1 MYRTVLPFP
10 VLAGK
15 SEADIR
21 SIAERFQTDPGAY
34 FQSRQRAGVTLE
46 RAYWQHTQM
55 GDFVVAYVES
65 ERSAADVLGTFAEQ
79 ATDLDRFFAA
89 KVKEVHG
96 IDITELPDGPPPET
110 MGEWVDPLVT
120 ARRRGMAFCA
130 PVIAGQE
137 ARGAAWTKGT
147 FGEEGM
153 TTSRRAL
160 GQNVEVVTLTNAR
173 QGPIA
178 GVYLEGVDPY
188 EGNRTFA
195 ASTEPFDVAFKR
207 ELGTLFP
214 PFVDFNKP
222 VEGVTEIFDS
232 LALPNRA

>member
-15 SEADIR
+15 TEADIR
-21 SIAERFQTDPGAY
+21 SIAERFQEDPDGY
-34 FQSRQRAGVTLE
+34 FESRQRVGVSLE
-46 RAYWQHTQM
+46 RAYLQHTPM

-65 ERSAADVLGTFAEQ
+65 DRSAADVISTFAQQ

-89 KVKEVHG
+89 TVKAVHG
-96 IDITELPDGPPPET
+96 IDITKLPDGPPPET
-110 MGEWVDPLVT
+110 YGEWVDPVVT
-120 ARRRGMAFCA
+120 QRLRGMAFCA
-130 PVIAGQE
+130 PLIQGQE
-137 ARGAAWTKGT
+137 ARGAAWAKGT

-160 GQNVEVVTLTNAR
+160 GQNVEVVTVSDTP

-178 GVYLEGVDPY
+178 AVYLEGNDPH
-188 EGNRTFA
+188 EANRTFA
-195 ASTEPFDVAFKR
+195 ASTEPFDVAFKH
-207 ELGTLFP
+207 ELSTLFP
-214 PFVDFNKP
+214 PFIDFSQP

-232 LALPNRA
+232 LALSKRG

>member
-15 SEADIR
+15 TEADIR
-21 SIAERFQTDPGAY
+21 SIAERFESDPEAY
-34 FQSRQRAGVTLE
+34 FRSRQGAGVTLE
-46 RAYWQHTQM
+46 RAYLQHTPM
-55 GDFVVAYVES
+55 GDYVVAYVES
-65 ERSAADVLGTFAEQ
+65 ERSAADVLSTLAGQ
-79 ATDLDRFFAA
+79 ATDLDHFFADTLKA
-89 KVKEVHG
+89 VHG
-96 IDITELPDGPPPET
+96 IDITQLPDGPPPET
-110 MGEWVDPLVT
+110 IGEWVDPVVT

-137 ARGAAWTKGT
+137 SRGAAWTKGT

-160 GQNVEVVTLTNAR
+160 GQNVEVVTLTDTQ

-178 GVYLEGVDPY
+178 GIYLEGMDPY

-214 PFVDFNKP
+214 AFVDFNKP
-222 VEGVTEIFDS
+222 VEGITEIFDS
-232 LALPNRA
+232 LSLPRRA

>member
-15 SEADIR
+15 TEADIR
-21 SIAERFQTDPGAY
+21 SVAERFQADPDAY
-34 FQSRQRAGVTLE
+34 FASRQRAGVTLE
-46 RAYWQHTQM
+46 RAYWQHTPM
-55 GDFVVAYVES
+55 GDFVVAYLES
-65 ERSAADVLGTFAEQ
+65 ERSAADVISTFAAQE
-79 ATDLDRFFAA
+79 TDIDRFFAA
-89 KVKEVHG
+89 TIKAVHG
-96 IDITELPDGPPPET
+96 VDITELPDGPPPET
-110 MGEWVDPLVT
+110 TGDWVDPLVT
-120 ARRRGMAFCA
+120 QRRAGMAFCA
-130 PVIAGQE
+130 PVVPGQE

-160 GQNVEVVTLTNAR
+160 GNNVEVVTLSATP
-173 QGPIA
+173 QGPLA
-178 GVYLEGVDPY
+178 AVYVEGMDPY
-188 EGNRTFA
+188 AANRTFA
-195 ASTEPFDVAFKR
+195 ASSEPFDVAFKN

-232 LALPNRA
+232 SALSNRG